1 LAASHPRGIPPNTE
15 DAHVGENRMG
25 NGLWLRGQTEH
36 CILAVRGKPLVTLT
50 LLAEILLT
58 TGEI

>member
-1 LAASHPRGIPPNTE
+1 
-15 DAHVGENRMG
+15 MG